1 MINNPCPVSIHRKR
15 DFGATRY
22 RSRSSRGISVVPRA
36 VTVVI
41 GSVEYVALASLIFFF
56 APHLLSLCDY
66 TPRRN
71 IGQLNRDKKSRSNHE
86 RL

>member
-1 MINNPCPVSIHRKR
+1 
-15 DFGATRY
+15 
-22 RSRSSRGISVVPRA
+22 VPRA